1 MDESALEAY
10 DGAMSVAAVRARQ
23 WLWGLA
29 ERDVPP
35 RMAADEIRARAL
47 KLLDGPAAAA
57 DQVVTELADLA
68 EPGLLAINSGR
79 FFGWVM
85 GGVLPAAL
93 GADWLVSSWDQNAG
107 MRAATPGVVA
117 IEEAAGQF
125 LVKILGLPAG
135 SAVGFTTGAT
145 TANICGLAAGR
156 NSVLS
161 RAGWDVEV
169 EGLSGGPKVQVLVG
183 DDSHAS
189 VRLALRYLGLGSPIG
204 VAVDD
209 QGRMRLDAL
218 ERALQ
223 DLPAGSPTLVCLQ
236 AGNLHSGAF
245 DPLGEACEIGHRHG
259 AWMHVDGA
267 FGLWAAASPSLR
279 HLVVGLDTAE
289 SWATDAHKTLNVP
302 YDCGVCIVRDPAP
315 LHAAM
320 GVRTSYLLTSSAP
333 DPLDAT
339 LEMSRRARGVPVWA
353 ALRVLGS
360 AGVAALVERLVDGAQ
375 EMAKRLAVLDGAAV
389 LNDVIYTQASVSFG
403 SDERTEAVTRSVL
416 ADGTTWM
423 SGSRWRD
430 RAVMRVSVSNW
441 STDQVDI
448 ETSVA
453 AVRRALAAVDGGPV
467 RHSAG

>member
-1 MDESALEAY
+1 MDEPALDAYEA
-10 DGAMSVAAVRARQ
+10 ALSVAAERARQ
-23 WLWGLA
+23 WLQGLA
-29 ERDVPP
+29 DRNVAPQLGV
-35 RMAADEIRARAL
+35 DEIRSRARAL
-47 KLLDGPAAAA
+47 LEGPGATTG
-57 DQVVTELADLA
+57 QVVTEVADLV

-117 IEEAAGQF
+117 LEEAAGQF
-125 LVKILGLPAG
+125 LLEILTLPSG

-145 TANICGLAAGR
+145 TANVSCLAAGR
-156 NSVLS
+156 TSVLA
-161 RAGWDVEV
+161 RVGWDVEV
-169 EGLSGGPKVQVLVG
+169 DGLAGGPKVQVLVG
-183 DDSHAS
+183 NDSHAS

-209 QGRMRLDAL
+209 QGRMRPDAL
-218 ERALQ
+218 ERALA
-223 DLPAGSPTLVCLQ
+223 DLPANSPTVVCLQ

-245 DPLGEACEIGHRHG
+245 DPLGETCEIGRRHG

-267 FGLWAAASPSLR
+267 FGLWAAASPSLS
-279 HLVVGLDTAE
+279 HLVDGLETAD

-302 YDCGVCIVRDPAP
+302 YDCGIGIVRDPQA

-320 GVRTSYLLTSSAP
+320 GVHTSYLFTSSEP
-333 DPLDAT
+333 DPLDTT
-339 LEMSRRARGVPVWA
+339 LEMSRRARGVPAWA
-353 ALRVLGS
+353 ALRVLGP
-360 AGVAALVERLVDGAQ
+360 AGVAALVERLVDGAR
-375 EMAKRLAVLDGAAV
+375 EMAERLAALEGATV
-389 LNDVIYTQASVSFG
+389 LNDVVYTQASVSFG
-403 SDERTEAVTRSVL
+403 SDERTEAVTRAVL

-441 STDQVDI
+441 LTDHADV

-453 AVRRALAAVDGGPV
+453 AVRRALAEVDGK
-467 RHSAG
+467 R